1 MSKKS
6 RREYTETMRMRYQQ
20 MRGKRAKSRLLDE
33 YCEVTGYDRKY
44 ANKLLL
50 GIRGAGAGRA
60 KKAGRKRR
68 YGPEVVEVLKRL
80 WFWAEQACG
89 KRLAPV
95 LPLWL
100 GSYEKRYGRLSKGL
114 KEKLLKISPAQIDR
128 VLGPTRVKAGKRPVG
143 VPKSHAVLKEL
154 TPIRAEAWDV
164 EEPGWIEAD
173 TVAHGGGSAAG
184 SFIWTLSSTDLYSG
198 WTEIRAAWNKGQH
211 AICGA
216 FEQIE
221 GRLPFGIKGVDTD
234 NGPEFLNW
242 HFRAYFK
249 ERREEVELT
258 RSRAYKKK
266 DQAHIEQKNFTHVR
280 QLLGYDRLGDEEM
293 VGAIDELL
301 ERWSEWNNLYS
312 ATMKQEQKK
321 REGGRLIRRHEKRPK
336 TPGQRLIEY
345 WKKEGEEEKA
355 RAMEREM
362 QRRDPIEMKEEI
374 EKRFKQV
381 WEMKESL
388 EAAEAEEEGAEA
400 PPGQCPPPLRS
411 GGHWPGEETETR
423 TERTKSKTESLKQSQ
438 LTPV

>member
-1 MSKKS
+1 M
-6 RREYTETMRMRYQQ
+6 
-20 MRGKRAKSRLLDE
+20 
-33 YCEVTGYDRKY
+33 
-44 ANKLLL
+44 L
-50 GIRGAGAGRA
+50 GIRGEGAGRPR
-60 KKAGRKRR
+60 KAGRKRT

-80 WFWAEQACG
+80 WFGAEQACG

-100 GSYEKRYGRLSKGL
+100 GSYEKRHGRLSKGL

-128 VLGPTRVKAGKRPVG
+128 VLGPARVKAGKRPVRA
-143 VPKSHAVLKEL
+143 PKSHAVLKEL
-154 TPIRAEAWDV
+154 TPVRAEAWEV

-184 SFIWTLSSTDLYSG
+184 SFIWSLSSTDLYSG

-211 AICGA
+211 AICGV

-221 GRLPFGIKGVDTD
+221 KGLPFEIKGVDTD

-249 ERREEVELT
+249 ERGGNVELT
-258 RSRAYKKK
+258 RSRAYKKN

-280 QLLGYDRLGDEEM
+280 QLLGYERLGYEEM
-293 VGAIDELL
+293 VEPIDELM
-301 ERWSEWNNLYS
+301 ERWSEWNNLFS

-321 REGGRLIRRHEKRPK
+321 REGGRLIRRHEKRPM
-336 TPGQRLIEY
+336 TPGQRLIEH

-362 QRRDPIEMKEEI
+362 RSRDPIEMKEEI
-374 EKRFKQV
+374 EKRLKRV
-381 WEMKESL
+381 WEIKESL
-388 EAAEAEEEGAEA
+388 EAAEAETEWAEGPRAKA
-400 PPGQCPPPLRS
+400 PLRS
-411 GGHWPGEETETR
+411 APGGFRPGEEAKR
-423 TERTKSKTESLKQSQ
+423 RKDKNQRTKTKTVSLIQR
-438 LTPV
+438 